1 MKIRNY
7 NIPLLA
13 DVLYELKLKGKES
26 RMRTRFRKMI
36 LEHYA
41 NIVEPERL
49 QLIEEYAVRD
59 ENGEIQYEDEE
70 KKRITLKA
78 DFYSEFNEL
87 INEYYIIEENETN
100 KDMLLNIAQIMLNA
114 DYDFSE
120 DLADLY
126 DLWCDEFERIIEQ
139 YEEHESD

>member
-13 DVLYELKLKGKES
+13 DVLYGLKLKGKES

-59 ENGEIQYEDEE
+59 ENGEILYEDEE
-70 KKRITLKA
+70 KTRITLKA

-126 DLWCDEFERIIEQ
+126 DIWCDEFEKIIEQ
-139 YEEHESD
+139 YEERESE